1 MTYNQYRQLIESER
15 AIYERASMSE
25 LRNVR
30 LALALHGW
38 SNTLQEKAR
47 KDAVELIIHSRL
59 KGKGKRNDA

>member
-1 MTYNQYRQLIESER
+1 VTYNQYRQLIESER
-15 AIYERASMSE
+15 AIYERAPMSE

-59 KGKGKRNDA
+59 KGKGKRNGA

>member
-1 MTYNQYRQLIESER
+1 MTYSQLIESER
-15 AIYERASMSE
+15 AIYERAPMSE

-59 KGKGKRNDA
+59 KGKGKLNG

>member
-1 MTYNQYRQLIESER
+1 MTYNEYRKLIESER
-15 AIYERASMSE
+15 AMYERAPMSE

-59 KGKGKRNDA
+59 KGKGR